1 MPDPCCSLINTLYIG
16 IIRQKLDFASKS
28 FHKYPLKKNRYA
40 AQRGNGNPIVW
51 NLRKGAV
58 KMRAVE
64 NSIWDLIFG
73 IHTDWVNFRTN
84 TVRELPPIKMDSF

>member
-1 MPDPCCSLINTLYIG
+1 
-16 IIRQKLDFASKS
+16 
-28 FHKYPLKKNRYA
+28 
-40 AQRGNGNPIVW
+40 
-51 NLRKGAV
+51 
-58 KMRAVE
+58 MRAVE